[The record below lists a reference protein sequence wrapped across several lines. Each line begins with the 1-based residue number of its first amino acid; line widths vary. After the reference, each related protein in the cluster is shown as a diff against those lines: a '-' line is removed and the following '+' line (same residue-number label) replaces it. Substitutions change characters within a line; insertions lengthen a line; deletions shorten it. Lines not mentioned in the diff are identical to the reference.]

1 MDKNNIQV
9 LREDFTV
16 EFHAMAQMHTTAI
29 GTRLEEFTND
39 QLLLA
44 IDMDKYE
51 REQLRA
57 EIDSVAQTQRKEEA
71 SHESMPEQGATRGAE
86 EQRNEDPIRQQEHE
100 HEDSDHR
107 HADQEEASHEP
118 AQQTTMKNEIREA

>member
-39 QLLLA
+39 QLLLT
-44 IDMDKYE
+44 IDMDKFE
-51 REQLRA
+51 REQL
-57 EIDSVAQTQRKEEA
+57 
-71 SHESMPEQGATRGAE
+71 
-86 EQRNEDPIRQQEHE
+86 
-100 HEDSDHR
+100 
-107 HADQEEASHEP
+107 
-118 AQQTTMKNEIREA
+118 